1 MLLYIRLLSESFSF
15 ALNALRNNKL
25 RTLLSL
31 LGVTIGIF
39 SIIAVLAAVDSMDK
53 KIKEDLSDM
62 DMNTIYLM
70 NFSFGPSEVPRWKRD
85 QFPKVTYEE
94 FEFLKKSVPSIDK
107 ISFNFFARNESVKF
121 ESKTVNSIRVKPS
134 TEDFFDIEPI
144 KIETGRLFNAAES
157 NSGSPVIVIGNEVA
171 KGLFDTSDPIGKKI
185 RLYGQ
190 KLTVIGVLKK
200 QGQGM
205 FGDSND
211 VGVFFP
217 VNFLRRMYGDDNDAL
232 RAAILIKPEKG
243 IDIEEFKAEV
253 SQKLRVHRGVKTGEI
268 DNFFM
273 NVLSGFTDFI
283 DNIVGQMN
291 AIGWGISAFSL
302 LVGGFGLCGIPENL
316 ISALRDKGSNGLT
329 VVSNNAGV
337 DDFGLGLLL
346 RTRQIKRMI
355 SSYVGENKEFER
367 QLLSGEL
374 EVELIPQGTL
384 AERCR
389 AAGAGI
395 PAFFT
400 PAGVGT
406 EVAEGKEVRVFDGK
420 TYLLE
425 HAFQSD
431 FALVKAWKGDRY
443 GNLIFKD
450 TARNFNPMMAMA
462 GKITIAEVE
471 ELVPL
476 GQLDPNEVHVAG
488 IFVHRIFQGSNY
500 EKRIEQ
506 RTVRPKS

>member
-1 MLLYIRLLSESFSF
+1 MLLYLRLLSESFSF
-15 ALNALRNNKL
+15 AINALRNNKL

-70 NFSFGPSEVPRWKRD
+70 NFSFGPSEVPRWKRE
-85 QFPKVTYEE
+85 QFPKVTYDE
-94 FEFLKKSVPSIDK
+94 FEFLKKSIPSIDK

-134 TEDFFDIEPI
+134 TEDFFGIEPI
-144 KIETGRLFNAAES
+144 KIESGRLFNAAES
-157 NSGSPVIVIGNEVA
+157 NSGSPVIVIGSEVA
-171 KGLFDTSDPIGKKI
+171 NGLFENTDPIGKKI

-211 VGVFFP
+211 VAVFFP
-217 VNFLRRMYGDDNDAL
+217 VNFLRRMYGDENDAL

-243 IDIEEFKAEV
+243 IDIEEFKAELA
-253 SQKLRVHRGVKTGEI
+253 QKLRTHRGVKTGEI

-302 LVGGFGLCGIPENL
+302 LVGGFGIANIMFVSVKERTNL
-316 ISALRDKGSNGLT
+316 IGIQKALGAKNKFILFQFLFEAVILSLIGGLIGMFLVWIIALILSSTLDFEFVLSTANMLLGSGL
-329 VVSNNAGV
+329 AA
-337 DDFGLGLLL
+337 FIGL
-346 RTRQIKRMI
+346 I
-355 SSYVGENKEFER
+355 
-367 QLLSGEL
+367 
-374 EVELIPQGTL
+374 
-384 AERCR
+384 
-389 AAGAGI
+389 AGI
-395 PAFFT
+395 IPAIS
-400 PAGVGT
+400 AS
-406 EVAEGKEVRVFDGK
+406 K
-420 TYLLE
+420 
-425 HAFQSD
+425 
-431 FALVKAWKGDRY
+431 
-443 GNLIFKD
+443 
-450 TARNFNPMMAMA
+450 
-462 GKITIAEVE
+462 
-471 ELVPL
+471 
-476 GQLDPNEVHVAG
+476 LDPVEAIRSG
-488 IFVHRIFQGSNY
+488 M
-500 EKRIEQ
+500 
-506 RTVRPKS
+506 